1 MLPEFRNVPF
11 TDFSIPENKK
21 AMEDALAK
29 VESELGKRYP
39 VVIGSERIMEGETF
53 KSINPADHNQVVGEF
68 TKGTKDMALKAIQVA
83 DDTFQEWKNVPAFER
98 ARYLLK
104 AAEIMRQR
112 KFELAAWMVYEVSK
126 NWAEADGGLAE
137 AIDFLEFY
145 AREMMRLSE
154 PQPVVP
160 YPGEENELYYIPLG
174 VCAVIPP
181 WNFPC
186 AILAGM
192 TTAAVVAG
200 NTVVLK
206 PASTA
211 PTIGYKFL
219 ECMEE
224 AGIPPGV
231 INFLPGPGSAIG
243 DTIVDHPKTRLIA
256 FTGSMEI
263 GLRIHERAAKLNE
276 GQIWIKRTILEMGGK
291 DFIMVDETADIDAA
305 ADGIVAAAYG
315 FQGQKCSAC
324 SRAIIHEDIYDD
336 LLEKVVERTKKITVG
351 KPDNP
356 QNYMGAVID
365 KAAHAKI
372 LEYIA
377 IGKEEGEL
385 VLGGNAGPEGGYFI
399 EPTIF
404 SGIKDTARLAQEEI
418 FGPVLAMIKCKDFD
432 DGIRIANGTIFGLT
446 GALFSNDRSRLERG
460 RRELHTGNLYLNR
473 KCTGALVGV
482 QPFGGFNMSGTD
494 SKAGGRDYLML
505 FTQGKSVCEKF

>member
-1 MLPEFRNVPF
+1 MLPEFKNVPF
-11 TDFSIPENKK
+11 TDFSKPENRK
-21 AMEDALAK
+21 AMEEALAK

-39 VVIGSERIMEGETF
+39 VVIGSERITEGESF
-53 KSINPADHNQVVGEF
+53 KSINPADYNQVVGEF
-68 TKGTKDMALKAIQVA
+68 TKGAKDMALKAIQVA
-83 DDTFQEWKNVPAFER
+83 DDTFHEWKKVPAYER

-112 KFELAAWMVYEVSK
+112 KFELSAWMVFEVSK
-126 NWAEADGGLAE
+126 SWAEADGDVAE

-145 AREMMRLSE
+145 AREIMRLSE

-192 TTAAVVAG
+192 TTAAVVSG

-211 PTIGYKFL
+211 PTIGYKFF

-224 AGIPPGV
+224 AGLPPGV
-231 INFLPGPGSAIG
+231 INFLPGPGGAIG
-243 DTIVDHPKTRLIA
+243 DTIVDHPKTRLIS

-291 DFIMVDETADIDAA
+291 DFIMVDETADLDKA

-315 FQGQKCSAC
+315 FHGQKCSAC
-324 SRAIIHEDIYDD
+324 SRAIIHEDIYDV
-336 LLEKVVERTKKITVG
+336 LLQKVVERAKKITVG

-356 QNYMGAVID
+356 QNFMGAVID

-404 SGIKDTARLAQEEI
+404 SGIKDTDRLAQEEI
-418 FGPVLAMIKCKDFD
+418 FGPVLAMIKCKDFE

-460 RRELHTGNLYLNR
+460 RRELMAGNLYLNR

-494 SKAGGRDYLML
+494 SKAGGRDYLLL
-505 FTQGKSVCEKF
+505 FTQGKSVCERF